1 MPRFAANLS
10 FMFNEVP
17 FLDRF
22 EAAAKA
28 GFDAVE
34 FLFPYEHAAAEI
46 AARLK
51 GNGLTQALFN
61 LPPGDWAAG
70 ERGLAAIP
78 GRQADV
84 RDGVAL
90 AIDDFG
96 TGHSSLAYLKRLPI
110 QTLKLDREFV
120 RDIETDEND
129 AAISAAT
136 LALAHE
142 LGLRVVAEGIETE
155 GQSRFLR
162 AHGCDLLQGYFYGR
176 PEPAEFWT
184 ARWTEGGSAELMCT
198 RNHSA

>member
-1 MPRFAANLS
+1 MTGSPDNIAHLIGNRAFRFLEHNVTDY
-10 FMFNEVP
+10 MH
-17 FLDRF
+17 
-22 EAAAKA
+22 
-28 GFDAVE
+28 VE
-34 FLFPYEHAAAEI
+34 
-46 AARLK
+46 
-51 GNGLTQALFN
+51 GAL
-61 LPPGDWAAG
+61 
-70 ERGLAAIP
+70 
-78 GRQADV
+78 
-84 RDGVAL
+84 DGVLHFASP
-90 AIDDFG
+90 ASPVD
-96 TGHSSLAYLKRLPI
+96 YLELPI

-162 AHGCDLLQGYFYGR
+162 AHGCDLLQGYLYGR

-184 ARWTEGGSAELMCT
+184 ARWSEGGAAGLKRT